1 MQNDPLFLATV
12 GIVVAVAALYGY
24 GSYWAF
30 RIREVLFDRLYRER
44 AQRAGTAGVF
54 FSVLA
59 GSYLLVLIIGT
70 GNFYLTFAQY
80 LVDDLA
86 AIVTFAWVDSTVI
99 MMRRLD
105 PLRRDSLHWT
115 RFRIVIW
122 AFVVIATVGG
132 LVSAL
137 LGNLF
142 ASQTGTASPTS
153 GQGVLLTGPFGFSW
167 IGLIAIV
174 RSWRR
179 SKQMI
184 LRGHLKWFML
194 YLLAIWI
201 ASAATGGT
209 YLASIPILGV
219 VSALSLA
226 TGAFFLYRS
235 AKSLAPVN
243 RLEPANL
250 VKVENPTPNS

>member
-1 MQNDPLFLATV
+1 MQNEPFSIATLA
-12 GIVVAVAALYGY
+12 IVVGVTALYGY

-30 RIREVLFDRLYRER
+30 RIREVLFDHLFRER

-54 FSVLA
+54 FTVLA
-59 GSYLLVLIIGT
+59 GSYVLVLVLGT

-86 AIVTFAWVDSTVI
+86 AIVTFAWVDSTI
-99 MMRRLD
+99 TMMRRLD
-105 PLRRDSLHWT
+105 PLQRDSLHWK
-115 RFRIVIW
+115 RLRIVIW
-122 AFVVIATVGG
+122 AFVLIATVGG

-142 ASQTGTASPTS
+142 ASQAGTVSPTS

-167 IGLIAIV
+167 IGLVAIV

-184 LRGHLKWFML
+184 LRGHLKWFIL

-226 TGAFFLYRS
+226 VGAFFLYRS

-243 RLEPANL
+243 RLEPAA
-250 VKVENPTPNS
+250 VAQAESPTTSS

>member
-1 MQNDPLFLATV
+1 MQSEPFFLVTL
-12 GIVVAVAALYGY
+12 GIVVAVAALYAY

-30 RIREVLFDRLYRER
+30 RIREVLIDHLYRER
-44 AQRAGTAGVF
+44 AQRAGTAGIF

-59 GSYLLVLIIGT
+59 ASYLLVLVVGP

-86 AIVTFAWVDSTVI
+86 AIVTFAWVDSTVM

-122 AFVVIATVGG
+122 ALVIIATVGG

-142 ASQTGTASPTS
+142 ASQATVSPTG

-179 SKQMI
+179 SKRMA
-184 LRGHLKWFML
+184 LRGHLKWFIL

-226 TGAFFLYRS
+226 IGAFFLYLS
-235 AKSLAPVN
+235 AKSLAPVS
-243 RLEPANL
+243 RREPANMA
-250 VKVENPTPNS
+250 KVENPSFNS